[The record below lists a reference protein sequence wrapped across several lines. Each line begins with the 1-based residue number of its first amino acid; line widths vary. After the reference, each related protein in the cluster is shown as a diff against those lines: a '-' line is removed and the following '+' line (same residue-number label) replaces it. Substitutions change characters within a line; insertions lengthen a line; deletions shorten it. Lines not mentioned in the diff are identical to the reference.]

1 MLTPELKKKRDE
13 CAKKILQTFKNARGG
28 KTVFFY
34 SGKKNFSWEQ
44 KKRTDKTTDDLFT
57 NLIMSQVM
65 SLIDF
70 ESR

>member
-1 MLTPELKKKRDE
+1 MRAAGKLCFFTL
-13 CAKKILQTFKNARGG
+13 AR
-28 KTVFFY
+28 KT
-34 SGKKNFSWEQ
+34 SPGS